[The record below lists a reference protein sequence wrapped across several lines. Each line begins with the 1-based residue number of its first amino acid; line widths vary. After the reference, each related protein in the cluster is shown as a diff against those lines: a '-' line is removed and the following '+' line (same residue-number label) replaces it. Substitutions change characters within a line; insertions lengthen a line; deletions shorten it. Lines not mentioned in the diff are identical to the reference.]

1 VSVAHHYDSSTT
13 HAAVRA
19 AIRAELDAL
28 GDRLN
33 ACRDAAS
40 AELERLAAFRWV
52 TEMAGLRSTEVADRA
67 GVSRQ
72 TLANVRADRRG
83 ADYEWPPDTRIVL
96 ELGLRGPQ
104 STNGLV
110 DAIGQ
115 PPVDGFQVTE
125 ALERVV
131 GEGLVAEAGLASSG
145 SGEPVGYWR
154 LTAAGIEDLPRRLRD
169 AAMPESRA
177 WTAYV
182 QSDAAEAGAIAEA
195 GVRAL
200 GEHGVAVIPAG
211 AVHGMERP
219 EVAFWVEASD
229 PQLAQAAAVSL
240 FADLRARAGL
250 GARQEPVLVAALIPP
265 KRAGRR
271 A

>member
-1 VSVAHHYDSSTT
+1 
-13 HAAVRA
+13 
-19 AIRAELDAL
+19 
-28 GDRLN
+28 
-33 ACRDAAS
+33 
-40 AELERLAAFRWV
+40 
-52 TEMAGLRSTEVADRA
+52 
-67 GVSRQ
+67 
-72 TLANVRADRRG
+72 
-83 ADYEWPPDTRIVL
+83 VL